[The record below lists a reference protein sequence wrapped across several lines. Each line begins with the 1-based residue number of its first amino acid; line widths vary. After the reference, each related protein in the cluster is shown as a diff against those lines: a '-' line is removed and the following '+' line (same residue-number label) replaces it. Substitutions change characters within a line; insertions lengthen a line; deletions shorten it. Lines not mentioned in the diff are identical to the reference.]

1 MELLAYKRIL
11 CIDNSKDDCELFGF
25 VLAQAGYKV
34 KSAQVAEAALQLIK
48 AAQFDL
54 CLASVSLFNGFG
66 FSLIEKIRIASPRV
80 PLIVCSADVRLVA
93 WKQAIKAGAWAFF
106 EKPIDFDRLLATVT
120 RLLQ

>member
-48 AAQFDL
+48 AAQFD
-54 CLASVSLFNGFG
+54 CA
-66 FSLIEKIRIASPRV
+66 
-80 PLIVCSADVRLVA
+80 
-93 WKQAIKAGAWAFF
+93 
-106 EKPIDFDRLLATVT
+106 
-120 RLLQ
+120 